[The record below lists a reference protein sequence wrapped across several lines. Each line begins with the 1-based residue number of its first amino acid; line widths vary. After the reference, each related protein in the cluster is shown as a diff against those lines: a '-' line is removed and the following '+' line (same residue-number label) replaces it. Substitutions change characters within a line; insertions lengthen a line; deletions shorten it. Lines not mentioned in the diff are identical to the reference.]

1 MTTEAGN
8 RYREL
13 VAQALEAAG
22 AVDDQELKRIAF
34 EHVLDHLLGNGQEQG
49 KAPVQGAASTVP
61 TAQHTPE
68 PVDSSLATEQQ
79 RIDAVARYFDI
90 EPDQVLEIFDLAGE
104 EPALSLNS
112 KKLPTQRSRA
122 TQDIALLIGGVR
134 TAVGLET
141 STSHIREATEA
152 YDKYDSP
159 NFMTTLGKMNE
170 IALLGKPRSSNR
182 LVRMRV
188 IGAEAVR
195 PLAQKLVA

>member
-1 MTTEAGN
+1 MTTDAGN
-8 RYREL
+8 QYRDL
-13 VAQALEAAG
+13 VEQALEAAG

-34 EHVLDHLLGNGQEQG
+34 EHVLDHLLGNGQANKEG
-49 KAPVQGAASTVP
+49 PVQGSPPTVP
-61 TAQHTPE
+61 APPAPE

-90 EPDQVLEIFDLAGE
+90 QPEQVLEIFDLSSE
-104 EPALSLNS
+104 EPVLSLNS

-141 STSHIREATEA
+141 STSHIREATET

>member
-1 MTTEAGN
+1 MTTDAGN
-8 RYREL
+8 QYRDL
-13 VAQALEAAG
+13 VEQALEAAG

-34 EHVLDHLLGNGQEQG
+34 EHVLDHLLGNGQANEEG
-49 KAPVQGAASTVP
+49 PVQGSPPTVP
-61 TAQHTPE
+61 TAPPAPE

-90 EPDQVLEIFDLAGE
+90 QPEQVLEIFDLSSE
-104 EPALSLNS
+104 EPVLSLNS

-141 STSHIREATEA
+141 STSHIREATET

-195 PLAQKLVA
+195 QSSC

>member
-1 MTTEAGN
+1 MTTDSGS
-8 RYREL
+8 RYRDL
-13 VAQALEAAG
+13 VAQALEAAE

-34 EHVLDHLLGNGQEQG
+34 EHVLDHLLGNGQTQPDRP
-49 KAPVQGAASTVP
+49 AQGAPPTVRTTPP
-61 TAQHTPE
+61 TSE

-79 RIDAVARYFDI
+79 RIDAVARYFAI
-90 EPDQVLEIFDLAGE
+90 EPDQVLEIFNLAGE
-104 EPALSLNS
+104 EPVLSLNS
-112 KKLPTQRSRA
+112 KKLPAQRSKA

-141 STSHIREATEA
+141 STSHIREATET

-170 IALLGKPRSSNR
+170 IALLGRPRSSNR

>member
-1 MTTEAGN
+1 MTTDAGN
-8 RYREL
+8 QYKDL

-34 EHVLDHLLGNGQEQG
+34 EHVLDHLLGNGQER
-49 KAPVQGAASTVP
+49 AERPTQGAPPTVAA
-61 TAQHTPE
+61 AQPAPE

-90 EPDQVLEIFDLAGE
+90 EPDQVLEIFDLTGE
-104 EPALSLNS
+104 EPVLSLNS
-112 KKLPTQRSRA
+112 KKLPTQRSKA
-122 TQDIALLIGGVR
+122 TQDIALLVGGVR

-141 STSHIREATEA
+141 STGHIREATET